1 MSEGLSPAKIAKAA
15 GRLLAACG
23 IAVLCAC
30 SQQPR
35 PAAAVQP
42 ASSGAPTAAQSTAAQ
57 PAANPGKA
65 EKPPAAPDLSGAL
78 EPPDGKWL
86 VDDQGRQYFLT
97 EIPKAEGWY
106 RWLNDEKTK
115 VQVQYGMV
123 FDVASYD
130 EDSFQVKI
138 YKVDNEAAP
147 PAPTGPSEQDLEKIA
162 ASYKVA
168 TGTVDRVV
176 LQPFGQGLPDRGQW
190 RNGFKVADMNG
201 DGNPDI
207 VHGPARKSLGGPVIF
222 LGDGKG
228 SWKRWSGLRF
238 PQLAYDYG
246 DVAVA
251 DFNGD
256 GKLDLAFAVHLHGLL
271 VVVSD
276 GAGGFK
282 EWGKG
287 LDFAVPGASEEI
299 GGFSS
304 RTLEAADWN
313 GDGRPD
319 LVTLGEGP
327 RMQGN
332 LGPGGGRMASGVAY
346 GAVVYL
352 NQGDGTWV
360 RKDEMAGSRLFGEDL
375 AVADFTNDGRLDM
388 ILGSSVFGETDILR
402 IGGTGAVGT
411 KAELPGLRPSSYV
424 SAVDVADFN
433 RDGKQ
438 DLAVGYLSREAG
450 VWRTGIDVYLAR
462 SGGGWDRKGVAAID
476 GRPWLTA
483 LDSGDLD
490 GDGRLDLAGTTG
502 EGEIW
507 IFLGKGDGSFDRET
521 TPEIPAHGK
530 CRGYDVQLVNLDSD
544 PADELVAEFAGEP
557 SALFAPDQCIN
568 QGGMGAWKAAKK
580 K

>member
-1 MSEGLSPAKIAKAA
+1 
-15 GRLLAACG
+15 
-23 IAVLCAC
+23 
-30 SQQPR
+30 
-35 PAAAVQP
+35 
-42 ASSGAPTAAQSTAAQ
+42 
-57 PAANPGKA
+57 
-65 EKPPAAPDLSGAL
+65 
-78 EPPDGKWL
+78 
-86 VDDQGRQYFLT
+86 
-97 EIPKAEGWY
+97 
-106 RWLNDEKTK
+106 
-115 VQVQYGMV
+115 
-123 FDVASYD
+123 
-130 EDSFQVKI
+130 
-138 YKVDNEAAP
+138 
-147 PAPTGPSEQDLEKIA
+147 
-162 ASYKVA
+162 
-168 TGTVDRVV
+168 
-176 LQPFGQGLPDRGQW
+176 
-190 RNGFKVADMNG
+190 
-201 DGNPDI
+201 
-207 VHGPARKSLGGPVIF
+207 
-222 LGDGKG
+222 
-228 SWKRWSGLRF
+228 
-238 PQLAYDYG
+238 
-246 DVAVA
+246 
-251 DFNGD
+251 
-256 GKLDLAFAVHLHGLL
+256 
-271 VVVSD
+271 
-276 GAGGFK
+276 
-282 EWGKG
+282 
-287 LDFAVPGASEEI
+287 
-299 GGFSS
+299 
-304 RTLEAADWN
+304 
-313 GDGRPD
+313 
-319 LVTLGEGP
+319 
-327 RMQGN
+327 MQGN